1 MNLEARI
8 LAGLKAY
15 PAGSP
20 VAVQSL
26 AQPQPLG
33 ISDGEILEAATV
45 E

>member
-8 LAGLKAY
+8 LAELNAY

-26 AQPQPLG
+26 AQRPG
-33 ISDGEILEAATV
+33 ISDGEIH
-45 E
+45 

>member
-26 AQPQPLG
+26 AQPLG